1 MSSFLPGFT
10 EFSVGCNYW
19 ASHAGISMWHQ
30 WDLAEVEKDFAAMKD
45 AGMNTVR
52 LFPLWSDFQPVQFAY
67 GQRGIPAEFVF
78 ADGSALPAKGL
89 GHYGLSE
96 VMIQRFRQ
104 VADLESV
111 PTGAYSIRADGETFG
126 KQSSENIIIEKKTDK
141 PGIDIYIKAA
151 GKRESVHIPVILAES
166 GLKEVVYNDFH
177 IEDGADVLIIAG
189 CGIHNCGVQD
199 SEHSGIHSFYLGK
212 NAKVKYVEKH
222 YGDGDGNGKN
232 IMNPHTVVELAE
244 GAYMEMETTQIKGVD
259 STKRKTEAVLH
270 EKSTLIV
277 YEKIMTHG
285 EQFAE
290 TEFVVDLKGE
300 DCGTHVVS
308 RSVAKDNSRQLFIS
322 DVVGNAKCSGHTEC
336 DAIIMDNASVV
347 AIPKIVANNTEAS
360 LIHEAAIGKIAGE
373 QLIKLMTLGL
383 DEKQAEE
390 EIINGF
396 LK

>member
-1 MSSFLPGFT
+1 M
-10 EFSVGCNYW
+10 
-19 ASHAGISMWHQ
+19 
-30 WDLAEVEKDFAAMKD
+30 
-45 AGMNTVR
+45 
-52 LFPLWSDFQPVQFAY
+52 
-67 GQRGIPAEFVF
+67 
-78 ADGSALPAKGL
+78 AKKL
-89 GHYGLSE
+89 DSIKLNLLRE
-96 VMIQRFRQ
+96 
-104 VADLESV
+104 VADLEGV
-111 PTGAYSIRADGETFG
+111 PQGAYSLRVDGETFD
-126 KQSSENIIIEKKTDK
+126 KNSSENIIIEKKSDK
-141 PGIDIYIKAA
+141 PGIDIYIKAGA
-151 GKRESVHIPVILAES
+151 KRESVHIPVILAES
-166 GLKEVVYNDFH
+166 GLREVVYNDFH

-199 SEHSGIHSFYLGK
+199 SEHSGIHSFYVGK

-222 YGDGDGNGKN
+222 YGEGDGNGKN
-232 IMNPHTVVELAE
+232 VMNPHTVVELDE

-259 STKRKTEAVLH
+259 STKRKTDAILKA
-270 EKSTLIV
+270 KSTLIIH
-277 YEKIMTHG
+277 EKIMTHG
-285 EQFAE
+285 TQFAE
-290 TEFVVDLKGE
+290 TEFTVDLQGD

-308 RSVAKDNSRQLFIS
+308 RSVAKDDSRQLFIS
-322 DVVGNAKCSGHTEC
+322 DVTGNSRCSGHTEC